1 MPPTSLPVTAF
12 LPYEYLAL
20 LAAACWAV
28 GSLMSATASTHLGA
42 FAFTRWRMLCAAV
55 MLWLIATVSG
65 GWVTLA
71 IDSLGLLVVSGI
83 IGIFIGDTALF
94 AAMNRLGPRRAGVL
108 FATHSLFSVIL
119 AYFFLGETQWGWTLI
134 GSSLLVSGVMTAIF
148 FGKRKTELHA
158 WEANQSQLKSGV
170 ALGLLAALC
179 QAVATLMLKP
189 LMETSIDAV
198 SASAVRMTTA
208 FVLHQL
214 IFMLGFKVARAYLSM
229 TKKVFLLVLANA
241 ALSNTITARVRN
253 SDVTAKTMTVSAT
266 DSATV
271 NVVSSASAI
280 SSSFGGAAMSGG
292 GANATIAN
300 ANVTLAEVDGTVSD
314 IILTGLAT
322 VSAQS
327 LAQLVAE
334 VDVTSI
340 AVGLFALAAGGGT
353 VEEIERVDHPWVQEY
368 FHGPRARA
376 AQRAHA
382 AQGG

>member
-1 MPPTSLPVTAF
+1 LS
-12 LPYEYLAL
+12 YEYLAL

-55 MLWLIATVSG
+55 MLWLIAAFSG

-71 IDSLGLLVVSGI
+71 VDSLGLLVLSGI

-158 WEANQSQLKSGV
+158 WEANQSQLRSGV

-189 LMETSIDAV
+189 LMETDIDAV
-198 SASAVRMTTA
+198 AASAVRMSTA

-214 IFMLGFKVARAYLSM
+214 IFMLGFKVARAYLPM

-241 ALSNTITARVRN
+241 ALSMVLG
-253 SDVTAKTMTVSAT
+253 MTLILQALKHGEAGMVAILSSVSPVIVLPLLWLVYKRSPAVG
-266 DSATV
+266 AWL
-271 NVVSSASAI
+271 
-280 SSSFGGAAMSGG
+280 GAALTVAG
-292 GANATIAN
+292 TI
-300 ANVTLAEVDGTVSD
+300 L
-314 IILTGLAT
+314 ILLK
-322 VSAQS
+322 
-327 LAQLVAE
+327 
-334 VDVTSI
+334 
-340 AVGLFALAAGGGT
+340 
-353 VEEIERVDHPWVQEY
+353 
-368 FHGPRARA
+368 
-376 AQRAHA
+376 
-382 AQGG
+382 